1 MAEPAIEKAFL
12 AESIEEA
19 LNEEREK
26 YAQEEENRVV
36 RLIKRANLSTIFW
49 IFLLFSLNVY
59 SNFLLKLK
67 NNF

>member
-26 YAQEEENRVV
+26 YAQDEEN
-36 RLIKRANLSTIFW
+36 A
-49 IFLLFSLNVY
+49 LFA
-59 SNFLLKLK
+59 
-67 NNF
+67 